1 MTDHSTAPSLPEPKI
16 IALPTEDGPYLHLF
30 DEANTHQYH
39 SGLVTLKPG
48 ESVGEHSTKEHEE
61 IIVFLSGRG
70 EIATERWP
78 KPRLVTAPA
87 VAYMS
92 PRTLH
97 NVTNSGTSSLRY
109 IYIVSRI

>member
-1 MTDHSTAPSLPEPKI
+1 MSDQSTAPKLCEPRI
-16 IALPTEDGPYLHLF
+16 IALPTEDGPYLQLF

-48 ESVGEHSTKEHEE
+48 ESVGEHSTKEYEE

-70 EIATERWP
+70 EITSERWREP
-78 KPRLVTAPA
+78 QTVAAPA
-87 VAYMS
+87 VAYMT

-97 NVTNSGTSSLRY
+97 NVTNTGVGSLRY
-109 IYIVSRI
+109 IYIVARV